1 MKFYRHPSALVL
13 SVVACASVVATSD
26 ARAQST
32 VDDGRPSLYSIAGDR
47 RSISISG
54 ETGRGSVPEF
64 HDVSRGDTLWDIT
77 DYYFGNPWRWPA
89 VWGLN
94 PQITNPHWIFPNDRV
109 RLLRDGVRPRVTQTT
124 APGGSVRTVAR
135 TVTPETVFHMSS
147 GFLDP
152 REAESSGTIVGSVQD
167 HMLLTENDLA
177 YIEFPRRTPRV
188 GERFAVYQDA
198 QTGEGDRNT
207 GHVVRVIGTAEV
219 TRWDNDRRVAT
230 ARITE
235 ALDAIERGERVAV
248 IPRTLRTVP
257 PVRNAVDLESRIAAT
272 LRPQTFVGQHQVVF
286 LDRGADDR
294 VVLGNRFLVLRRGD
308 QWRATLSTVSE
319 STASGVGM
327 DRDGDGRPDPPPDRE
342 RDPRDRMPEETVGE
356 LLVVEVRQRTC
367 TAIVTSSTVE
377 LVVGDRAVMRR
388 GY

>member
-1 MKFYRHPSALVL
+1 MKPHRQRSTLLSLTCATALF
-13 SVVACASVVATSD
+13 ASNTFG
-26 ARAQST
+26 QSS
-32 VDDGRPSLYSIAGDR
+32 VDDGARPSLYSLGGDR
-47 RSISISG
+47 RVISLSG
-54 ETGRGSVPEF
+54 ESGRVDVPEF
-64 HDVSRGDTLWDIT
+64 HDVIRGDTLWDIT

-109 RLLRDGVRPRVTQTT
+109 RLLRDGARPRVVTPTT
-124 APGGSVRTVAR
+124 APGGAVRSVAR
-135 TVTPETVFHMSS
+135 TVTPETVFHLSS

-152 REAESSGTIVGSVQD
+152 REAESAGTIVGSVQD

-177 YIEFPRRTPRV
+177 YVEFPRRTPRV

-198 QTGEGDRNT
+198 QPGSGDRNT

-219 TRWDNDRRVAT
+219 TQWDNNRRVAT

-235 ALDAIERGERVAV
+235 ALDSIERGERVAI
-248 IPRTLRTVP
+248 IPRTVRTVP
-257 PVRNAVDLESRIAAT
+257 PVRNAIDLESHIAAT

-286 LDRGADDR
+286 LDRGSEDR

-308 QWRATLSTVSE
+308 QWRPTLSAVSE
-319 STASGVGM
+319 TTASGVGL
-327 DRDGDGRPDPPPDRE
+327 DRDGDGRPDPPPDRG
-342 RDPRDRMPEETVGE
+342 RDPREQMPEATVGE
-356 LLVVEVRQRTC
+356 LLVVEVRQRTS